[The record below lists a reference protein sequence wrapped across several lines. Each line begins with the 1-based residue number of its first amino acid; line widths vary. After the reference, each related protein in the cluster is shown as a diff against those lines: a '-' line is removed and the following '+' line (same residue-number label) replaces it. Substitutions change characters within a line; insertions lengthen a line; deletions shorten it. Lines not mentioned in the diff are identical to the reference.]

1 MAEAESKKPKT
12 HTPPTADEDDPDLPP
27 REAPA
32 GVAGPL
38 HDWNRA
44 GAVER
49 LSDFRANLRLLPP
62 PAAVAPSAV
71 HRAGLRALGLLDFVR
86 LDHSSSSA
94 APRHDLVA
102 ALIANYLPV
111 REWSYVQGGS
121 LQVSPGTLAD
131 ALCLPAPGRT
141 ASIDHGPL
149 PGVDPSA
156 VAYAATKFIETY
168 ILTPLQ
174 ATNEGKLPSYVVSAA
189 QRVEDGMAHT
199 VDWTFLIW
207 RLVVDEM
214 FDLRK
219 GTRADWACHY
229 GAYLQ
234 RLILVKR
241 PDLFLPPPVADAL
254 PEQAT
259 LQSRKTRRLQVDD
272 NQKLRSELE
281 SKLQEL
287 EARLKLND
295 EISKQIDA
303 RSEQLEARYMEVVA
317 KSKQID
323 ALVAQCD
330 YDRRNLDQEKEK
342 WHSEMQ
348 AIESRSQALLSKES
362 ESRDELQRSRTQKPQ
377 KVLMGGSKQLAQSQE
392 EMHAAQSK
400 MHGSQRISKLVDGRS
415 MLLDVRSKFLDTRLY
430 QLEARSLEVEEKS
443 KLLDTRLNQLEA
455 RSSEVQEKSK
465 ELDAL
470 AAQFDH
476 DRRNFEQD
484 KEKLRDEMH
493 AVELGNKAILSK
505 EAKSNDELH
514 RVRKELVDAIDRL
527 SQLQDEMRMM
537 ELLNHA
543 LASNETK
550 CNELHQRQKEMI
562 DVGKQLA
569 YLREEMHAMESL
581 NQALV
586 TKESEGNRK
595 LQKAQ
600 DELIDVSK
608 QLANLLAE
616 MHVVESFNQV
626 LVAQER
632 KSRDELQRV
641 QKEMAD
647 VSEESEELSSLN
659 QVLFIKEL
667 SSNNELQAVRKRLKD
682 GLQTLTNGRRA
693 NIGIKRMGEL
703 DLKAF
708 ANACRRN
715 LLLDDAEVAL
725 LCSKWQ
731 DEITNPKWHPFR
743 VVTINGQ
750 ATEIFSEDDEKLQEL
765 KEHGEE
771 IYTLV
776 SKALLEVNECNAS
789 GRFVESELWNFKED
803 RKATL
808 EEAIQFILK
817 QWQSHK
823 RKRM

>member
-1 MAEAESKKPKT
+1 MAEAESKNPKT

-62 PAAVAPSAV
+62 PADVAPSAV
-71 HRAGLRALGLLDFVR
+71 RRAGLRALGLLDFVR
-86 LDHSSSSA
+86 LDHSSPSA

-111 REWSYVQGGS
+111 REWSYVRGGS
-121 LQVSPGTLAD
+121 LQVSPGALAD
-131 ALCLPAPGRT
+131 ALSLPAPGRT
-141 ASIDHGPL
+141 ASIDH
-149 PGVDPSA
+149 GVDPSA
-156 VAYAATKFIETY
+156 VAYAATKFINTY
-168 ILTPLQ
+168 VLAPLQ

-214 FDLRK
+214 FHLRN
-219 GTRADWACHY
+219 GMRADWACHY

-234 RLILVKR
+234 RLIWVKR

-254 PEQAT
+254 PEQAA

-295 EISKQIDA
+295 ERSKQIDA
-303 RSEQLEARYMEVVA
+303 TSEQLEARSMEVVA

-342 WHSEMQ
+342 LHSEMQ
-348 AIESRSQALLSKES
+348 AIESRSQALLSKEP
-362 ESRDELQRSRTQKPQ
+362 ESRDELQRVRTELVQEKRLAE
-377 KVLMGGSKQLAQSQE
+377 KVLMGVSKQLAQPQE

-400 MHGSQRISKLVDGRS
+400 MHGSERISKLVDGRS
-415 MLLDVRSKFLDTRLY
+415 MLLDVRSKLLDTRLY
-430 QLEARSLEVEEKS
+430 QREARSLEVEEKS
-443 KLLDTRLNQLEA
+443 MLLDTRLNQLEA
-455 RSSEVQEKSK
+455 RSSEVEEKSK
-465 ELDAL
+465 QLDVL

-493 AVELGNKAILSK
+493 AVELRNKAMLSK
-505 EAKSNDELH
+505 EAKTNDELL
-514 RVRKELVDAIDRL
+514 RVRKELVDAIERI
-527 SQLQDEMRMM
+527 SQLQ
-537 ELLNHA
+537 ELLNQA

-550 CNELHQRQKEMI
+550 CNELHQKQKEMI

-569 YLREEMHAMESL
+569 CLREEMHATESL

-608 QLANLLAE
+608 QLANSLAE

-626 LVAQER
+626 LVAQEK

-641 QKEMAD
+641 QKEMSD
-647 VSEESEELSSLN
+647 VSEESEELASLN

-682 GLQTLTNGRRA
+682 GLQTLTSGRRA

-715 LLLDDAEVAL
+715 SSLDDKKVAL

-789 GRFVESELWNFKED
+789 GRFVQSELWNFKED